1 MVGVVLR
8 SHVAND
14 PHGAHPHTRA
24 RPNLVKGQEHVEGPG
39 GVNLVKC
46 QEHVEGP
53 LIDRKL
59 VLLVGIGSRR
69 GAVAEIVHADNALAW
84 HSCGHKNQR
93 ET

>member
-24 RPNLVKGQEHVEGPG
+24 RP
-39 GVNLVKC
+39 NLVKC